1 MPEVPVIGQQAKPPQ
16 TPAQQIKAHLEDLRA
31 KQVKFEEGAAEFR
44 AGLLTPELQA
54 EWDELLPL
62 IRDNGRLEIELCE
75 ATGAMIGDNSEL
87 RGKILMDMVA
97 EFLFDKENEDGQK
110 REIEAVRR
118 YHKMVNAQIADA
130 IPQVEQFKSQQRMA
144 ALARADMSPE
154 EMVAFL
160 QQQGMP
166 VQSVKM
172 IPKGLRKG
180 PNG

>member
-1 MPEVPVIGQQAKPPQ
+1 
-16 TPAQQIKAHLEDLRA
+16 
-31 KQVKFEEGAAEFR
+31 
-44 AGLLTPELQA
+44 
-54 EWDELLPL
+54 
-62 IRDNGRLEIELCE
+62 
-75 ATGAMIGDNSEL
+75 
-87 RGKILMDMVA
+87 MDMVA